1 MNIKSIKNKT
11 IRFRF
16 YFFITGVLFTAS
28 CAKIVVPTGGPKDV
42 TPPKILQS
50 IPENF
55 SVNFKQN
62 KIVVKFDEYFQLK
75 NLNKEL
81 LVSPP
86 LKEQPRIRI
95 SGKKFILEIKDT
107 LRDNT
112 TYNINFHDAI
122 ADVNESNILSNY
134 QYCFSTGK
142 YIDSLFVEGLIFD
155 AFSLVPKEFV
165 KVMLYENYNDSTPYK
180 KIPDYVSQ
188 TNKEGQF
195 SINNIKPGNYHV
207 FALNDGNNNLL
218 FDQPSEEI
226 AFLDSLII
234 PGYKEVEFV
243 DTLQII
249 DKIIDNDTI
258 HNDTIYKDTIIIHN
272 EFVSKIK
279 SLDLYMFQ
287 EDYEKQYIGETSRD
301 KKEKCIFI
309 FNKPSNKKCK
319 ILPINFDT
327 QSKKWN
333 IIENSRNN
341 DTIICWL
348 TDSTIYK
355 RDSLIFELKYNK
367 TNILGQDSLVS
378 DTATLVY
385 TEKEKIPKKKKRK
398 KEKNE
403 KLKPNV
409 YLNIITNISKSVDL
423 NQNIILKPESP
434 IQSYDTSKIQL
445 FLLKDSTE
453 ILQPTTFTKDSILL
467 RKYYLS
473 NKWEENST
481 YKLIIAPD
489 AFTDIYNYKNDTIE
503 INFKTKESDYY
514 GNIKL
519 EINNI
524 TTNSIVQL
532 LNEKEKL
539 LKKYFIQ
546 SDTTFDINY
555 LNPKKYLLKLIIDKN
570 NNRKWDTGNFI
581 KKIQPEKVYYYK
593 KTIEIKSNWDNEII
607 WDIEK

>member
-1 MNIKSIKNKT
+1 MNIKSIKNKA

-16 YFFITGVLFTAS
+16 YLLITGILFTAS

-50 IPENF
+50 IPENY
-55 SVNFKQN
+55 SVNFKQ
-62 KIVVKFDEYFQLK
+62 KKVVVKFDEYFQLK

-86 LKEQPRIRI
+86 LKEQPIIRV
-95 SGKKFILEIKDT
+95 SGKNLIIEIKDT
-107 LRDNT
+107 LHDNT

-122 ADVNESNILSNY
+122 VDVNESNILSNY
-134 QYCFSTGK
+134 QYCFSTGNH
-142 YIDSLFVEGLIFD
+142 IDSLFVRGFIYD
-155 AFSLVPKEFV
+155 AFSLEPKQFV

-180 KIPDYVSQ
+180 KIPDYISQ

-195 SINNIKPGNYHV
+195 SINNIKSGNYHI

-249 DKIIDNDTI
+249 DKIIGNDTI

-287 EDYEKQYIGETSRD
+287 EDYEKQYIEKTSRD
-301 KKEKCIFI
+301 KKEKCVFI
-309 FNKPSNKKCK
+309 FHKPSNKKCE

-333 IIENSRNN
+333 IIENSINN
-341 DTIICWL
+341 DTVICWL
-348 TDSTIYK
+348 TDSIIYK
-355 RDSLIFELKYNK
+355 HDSLIFELKYNK
-367 TNILGQDSLVS
+367 TNILRQDSLVS
-378 DTATLVY
+378 DTVTLVY
-385 TEKEKIPKKKKRK
+385 TEKGEIPKKKKRK
-398 KEKNE
+398 KEENKE
-403 KLKPNV
+403 LTQKV
-409 YLNIITNISKSVDL
+409 YLNIITNIMQKVDL
-423 NQNIILKPESP
+423 NQNIILTPESP
-434 IQSYDTSKIQL
+434 IQNYDTSKIQL

-453 ILQPTTFTKDSILL
+453 ILQQATFTKDSILL
-467 RKYYLS
+467 RKFCLS
-473 NKWEENST
+473 NKWEENSK
-481 YKLIIAPD
+481 YKLIIYPE
-489 AFTDIYNYKNDTIE
+489 AFTDIYNCKNDTIE
-503 INFKTKESDYY
+503 RKFKTKESDYY
-514 GNIKL
+514 GSIKL

-524 TTNSIVQL
+524 ITNSIVQL
-532 LNEKEKL
+532 LNEKEKIL
-539 LKKYFIQ
+539 REFFILN
-546 SDTTFDINY
+546 DTTFNINY
-555 LNPKKYLLKLIIDKN
+555 LNPKKHLFKLIIDKN

-593 KTIEIKSNWDNEII
+593 DLIEIKSNWDNEII